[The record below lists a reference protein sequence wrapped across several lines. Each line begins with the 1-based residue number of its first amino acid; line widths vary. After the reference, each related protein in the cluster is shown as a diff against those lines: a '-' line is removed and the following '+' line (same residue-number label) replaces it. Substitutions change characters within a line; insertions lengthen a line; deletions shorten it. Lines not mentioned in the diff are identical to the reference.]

1 MKLPL
6 PQSLPPHMSVGRGK
20 CKFNFTQTFSPFHFQ
35 LGGFNKLLHHGQCQE
50 QQSQT
55 GVHLKEQ
62 GPHCCMSAV
71 PRHSWEVTDPFW
83 RGAGSFTLSALDSCH
98 KPVKGTRRPV
108 FGAPQCA
115 LHSSI
120 PHGYQGLHW
129 SLLDALH
136 VFSNLH
142 AAFFSSSV

>member
-6 PQSLPPHMSVGRGK
+6 PQSLPPHVSVGRGK
-20 CKFNFTQTFSPFHFQ
+20 CKFDFTQTFSPFHFQ

-62 GPHCCMSAV
+62 GPHCCMSAA

-83 RGAGSFTLSALDSCH
+83 RGSCLIHTLCPGQLPQARKRDQKTCVWSPSMCLTQQHSPWIPRSALVTARCSSCVF
-98 KPVKGTRRPV
+98 KPTCC
-108 FGAPQCA
+108 F
-115 LHSSI
+115 L
-120 PHGYQGLHW
+120 
-129 SLLDALH
+129 
-136 VFSNLH
+136 
-142 AAFFSSSV
+142 